1 MAYYAEIHHISY
13 FTMIQ
18 IFVGIFEV
26 KRLYVY
32 IECTYNI
39 YIAAGEIII
48 KLLLYCYY

>member
-13 FTMIQ
+13 FTVIQ

-32 IECTYNI
+32 IECTHIIYI

-48 KLLLYCYY
+48 KLLYC